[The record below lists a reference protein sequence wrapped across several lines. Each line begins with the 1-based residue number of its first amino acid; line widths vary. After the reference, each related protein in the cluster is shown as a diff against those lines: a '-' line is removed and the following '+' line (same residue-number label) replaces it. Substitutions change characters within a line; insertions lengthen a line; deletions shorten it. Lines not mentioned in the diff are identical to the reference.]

1 MEAVRSNKANLR
13 KLEWFGFLIRRRD
26 YSDKAVA
33 VLSPKQG
40 KFAGIGKV
48 RTYPASQSK
57 I

>member
-1 MEAVRSNKANLR
+1 MGKYN
-13 KLEWFGFLIRRRD
+13 
-26 YSDKAVA
+26 YSDEAVA